1 MPPIARTVPEIRLRL
16 HVLCFNHLQLCKELF
31 SKPRFL
37 SQRRI
42 VKAQRR
48 TDMKREKLREEIK
61 KLLKNPSQVTQAM
74 VEKAGFK
81 DKAFQQ
87 LKVLELEQW
96 YLALKGNL
104 FF

>member
-1 MPPIARTVPEIRLRL
+1 
-16 HVLCFNHLQLCKELF
+16 
-31 SKPRFL
+31 
-37 SQRRI
+37 
-42 VKAQRR
+42 
-48 TDMKREKLREEIK
+48 MKREKLREEIK